1 MQYMQR
7 EYAGW
12 PPKWAEVGS
21 GQRFHDMMELMRY
34 HRSKCVSFGRQ
45 DRYFIPIMMMSL
57 TLVLLTGCASDSE
70 SIALAP
76 SPPKFDPNAPR
87 EEITEIALETA
98 IGAGQG
104 LGTHGVR
111 DASLTEGVKTA
122 MRQDVIPKRCRIQDR
137 FDRKALIAYEWG
149 GRSRL
154 GLDIDGLSYD
164 NYEIEKVKVEYRL
177 RFSAYK
183 TSKERCRYASKWQGI
198 LGTGY
203 NELFLREKDTIW
215 EEINVLENDL
225 EDGFDAVF
233 H

>member
-1 MQYMQR
+1 MERVVAMQYMQR

-104 LGTHGVR
+104 LGT
-111 DASLTEGVKTA
+111 
-122 MRQDVIPKRCRIQDR
+122 
-137 FDRKALIAYEWG
+137 
-149 GRSRL
+149 
-154 GLDIDGLSYD
+154 
-164 NYEIEKVKVEYRL
+164 
-177 RFSAYK
+177 
-183 TSKERCRYASKWQGI
+183 
-198 LGTGY
+198 
-203 NELFLREKDTIW
+203 
-215 EEINVLENDL
+215 
-225 EDGFDAVF
+225 
-233 H
+233 